1 MKRYIVVLIT
11 VTMFASSLLTVQ
23 TLFAQQNPS
32 DAIALN
38 DATPGVDVVITP
50 ALNTTGVVSLEL
62 VQASVTVVDSLGNTT
77 FQMADARVHKLELRL
92 APGTGSYTLSAERLP
107 GVAEAYVRITSQA
120 DLTDVG
126 QTILID
132 NAQQPLGIQTDP
144 GQTVLVENAQPPLG
158 MQQSLDLP
166 LNSAAPSQVVPFNI
180 PADQQGT
187 LKASFPGAPVTAQVV
202 DTTGQVLATLI
213 GGGFDGVSMVLDSGS
228 YQLTLMN
235 TNPAQQ
241 QTVANMEVA
250 QALPSVLD
258 SEIPALVAQSTC
270 MMTVNSA
277 SVNLR
282 SGPGTGYSVIN
293 YGFRNEQYQVGGQNA
308 DGSWLVIGTSDGGS
322 AWVSRNT
329 GDLTNACD
337 NLAVYDIPYRD
348 APQPQVVVVQQQPST
363 VVVPGSS
370 APAASAP
377 APAAAPTFHED
388 DEHEGHEGHDD

>member
-132 NAQQPLGIQTDP
+132 NAQQPLGIQ
-144 GQTVLVENAQPPLG
+144 QA
-158 MQQSLDLP
+158 LDLP
-166 LNSAAPSQVVPFNI
+166 LNGAAPSQVAAFNI

-202 DTTGQVLATLI
+202 DNTGKVLATLI

-270 MMTVNSA
+270 MMTVSNA

-293 YGFRNEQYQVGGQNA
+293 YGFRNEQFQVGGQNA
-308 DGSWLVIGTSDGGS
+308 DGSWLVIGMSDGGS
-322 AWVSRNT
+322 AWVSRDLGT
-329 GDLTNACD
+329 LTNTCD
-337 NLAVYDIPYRD
+337 SLTVYDIPYRD

-363 VVVPGSS
+363 VVMPASS
-370 APAASAP
+370 APAAASAP
-377 APAAAPTFHED
+377 APAAAPAFHED

>member
-50 ALNTTGVVSLEL
+50 APDTTGVVSLEL
-62 VQASVTVVDSLGNTT
+62 AQASVTVVDSLGNTT
-77 FQMADARVHKLELRL
+77 FQMADARVHRLELRL

-132 NAQQPLGIQTDP
+132 NVQQPLGF
-144 GQTVLVENAQPPLG
+144 
-158 MQQSLDLP
+158 QQALDLP
-166 LNSAAPSQVVPFNI
+166 LNSAAPSQVAAFTI

-202 DTTGQVLATLI
+202 DNTGQVLATLI

-241 QTVANMEVA
+241 QTIANMEVA

>member
-1 MKRYIVVLIT
+1 MKRYIVALIT

-32 DAIALN
+32 DAIPLN

-50 ALNTTGVVSLEL
+50 APNTTGVVSVEL
-62 VQASVTVVDSLGNTT
+62 AQASVTVVVSLGNTT
-77 FQMADARVHKLELRL
+77 FQMADPRVHRLELRL

-107 GVAEAYVRITSQA
+107 GVVEAYVRITSQA

-132 NAQQPLGIQTDP
+132 NAQQPLSIQ
-144 GQTVLVENAQPPLG
+144 QA
-158 MQQSLDLP
+158 LDLP
-166 LNSAAPSQVVPFNI
+166 LNSAAPSQVAAFDI

-202 DTTGQVLATLI
+202 DNTGKVLATLI

-258 SEIPALVAQSTC
+258 GEIPALVAQSACT
-270 MMTVNSA
+270 MTVSSA

-293 YGFRNEQYQVGGQNA
+293 YGFRNEQYQVGGQNP
-308 DGSWLVIGTSDGGS
+308 DGSWLVIGLSDGGS

-329 GDLTNACD
+329 GDLSNACD
-337 NLAVYDIPYRD
+337 SLAVYDIPYRD
-348 APQPQVVVVQQQPST
+348 APQPQVVIVQQQPST
-363 VVVPGSS
+363 VVVPSS
-370 APAASAP
+370 GAPAASAA
-377 APAAAPTFHED
+377 APAAAPASHGD
-388 DEHEGHEGHDD
+388 DEYEGHEGHDD